1 MNLDFTF
8 IFCTFAKYYVKIVL
22 KLKPKIF
29 GKLYKYESSLEFIQK
44 IIDIYITLN
53 DNKNKLLQRE
63 KEALAYYIMYGY
75 SQETVKDIETSLS
88 KEVDGN
94 YVRVINNA
102 LRKKQYLIKDERNK
116 NKNYLSPDMLKIKEY
131 YVENKGNMFMI
142 QFKNK

>member
-1 MNLDFTF
+1 M
-8 IFCTFAKYYVKIVL
+8 
-22 KLKPKIF
+22 KPKIF
-29 GKLYKYESSLEFIQK
+29 GKLYNYQSSLEFIQK
-44 IIDIYITLN
+44 ILDVYVVLN

-63 KEALAYYIMYGY
+63 KEALSYYIMYGY
-75 SQETVKDIETSLS
+75 SQETVKDIETTLS

-131 YVENKGNMFMI
+131 YVENKGAMFMI
-142 QFKNK
+142 QFKKK

>member
-1 MNLDFTF
+1 MEFTF
-8 IFCTFAKYYVKIVL
+8 LFCIFAENYVKEL
-22 KLKPKIF
+22 LNLKPKIF
-29 GKLYKYESSLEFIQK
+29 GKLYNYQSSLEFIQK
-44 IIDIYITLN
+44 ILDVYVVLN

-75 SQETVKDIETSLS
+75 SQETVKDIETTLS

-131 YVENKGNMFMI
+131 YVEDKGAMFMI
-142 QFKNK
+142 QFKKK